1 MSTTKHA
8 KTHQISMY
16 HRRIPGVKNIENRL
30 FQTHAICAPLLKSVP
45 SNESLW
51 PFSTY
56 SVRLC
61 RHWKP
66 AIPLWPMRFQLL
78 IGGFLRF
85 CILWW
90 YHDFSIKNNGW
101 SCEVIILFMS
111 VCWKQACL
119 CLVMLSRSESS
130 RMSRSC
136 FMVLKIFI
144 CIGCWCLC
152 ILRMNKLMLSSS
164 QQGRISRESIVD
176 SQKHILASLRC
187 TLSYQ
192 LLVRAQEACISS
204 DRMGKSRT
212 CSQENGR
219 LYGYIVLHPPPNLI
233 T

>member
-1 MSTTKHA
+1 MW
-8 KTHQISMY
+8 
-16 HRRIPGVKNIENRL
+16 
-30 FQTHAICAPLLKSVP
+30 
-45 SNESLW
+45 SN
-51 PFSTY
+51 Y
-56 SVRLC
+56 
-61 RHWKP
+61 
-66 AIPLWPMRFQLL
+66 
-78 IGGFLRF
+78 
-85 CILWW
+85 
-90 YHDFSIKNNGW
+90 
-101 SCEVIILFMS
+101 IILFMS

-187 TLSYQ
+187 TLSYH

-212 CSQENGR
+212 CHRRMEDSMDISCFIR
-219 LYGYIVLHPPPNLI
+219 LPIWSLNLSAWDNLGGSPSPTMAGYCKSTYLGWILNSYTLSKA
-233 T
+233 